1 MNCVSLTRS
10 MRLVERARYE
20 EGPGTGRFWFAG
32 DIEPMTK
39 RHVTILS
46 RIFLFAT
53 LAAFALPAVAAE
65 NATFDRT
72 FTVTAPVRIE
82 LSNGS
87 GNVEIRGSAD
97 GTVHVHGKIS
107 PGGWSIFGGSGK
119 SVEEVAANPPLEQ
132 SGSTSRIGKNSSW
145 LKNVTIDYQ
154 VEVPHDT
161 EIDAGVASGG
171 ITIDNVKG
179 PVKASSASGYV
190 HVYRVE
196 RDTQL
201 NAASGSID
209 VSGIGGT
216 LRVSSAS
223 GDTRVADVKGE
234 LKVTAASG
242 SIRIQH
248 PSDRVDA
255 STASGSIE
263 VIGANND
270 VKVHAISGS
279 IQVSGNPGAGRL
291 WELKTISGS
300 VELRVPSNASF
311 LLSAESTSGDIRT
324 SIPVILEEQSK
335 HSLRAHIGNSAGRVE
350 VHTVS
355 GSVNVSSGS

>member
-1 MNCVSLTRS
+1 M
-10 MRLVERARYE
+10 
-20 EGPGTGRFWFAG
+20 
-32 DIEPMTK
+32 EPMTR
-39 RHVTILS
+39 RHITILS
-46 RIFLFAT
+46 RVFLFTA
-53 LAAFALPAVAAE
+53 LAAFALPAVAAQ
-65 NATFDRT
+65 NATFDRS
-72 FTVTAPVRIE
+72 FTVSSPVRLE

-87 GNVEIRGSAD
+87 GSVEIKGSSD
-97 GTVHVHGKIS
+97 GTVHIHGKVT

-119 SVEEVAANPPLEQ
+119 NVEEVAANPPLEQ
-132 SGSTSRIGKNSSW
+132 SGSTIRIGKNSSW

-171 ITIDNVKG
+171 ITVDNVKG
-179 PVKASSASGYV
+179 PVKTSSASGYV

-201 NAASGSID
+201 NAASGSIEA
-209 VSGIGGT
+209 SGIGGS

-234 LKVTAASG
+234 LKITAASG
-242 SIRIQH
+242 SIRIEH

-263 VIGANND
+263 VVGASND

-279 IQVSGNPGAGRL
+279 IQVSGNPGASRL

-324 SIPVILEEQSK
+324 SIPVILEEQNK

>member
-1 MNCVSLTRS
+1 
-10 MRLVERARYE
+10 
-20 EGPGTGRFWFAG
+20 
-32 DIEPMTK
+32 MTK
-39 RHVTILS
+39 IRTNIVS
-46 RIFLFAT
+46 RIFLIAA
-53 LAAFALPAVAAE
+53 LAAFALPVAASE
-65 NATFDRT
+65 SASFDKT
-72 FTVTAPVRIE
+72 FTVTTPVRIE
-82 LSNGS
+82 ISNGS

-97 GTVHVHGKIS
+97 GTVHVHGKVS
-107 PGGWSIFGGSGK
+107 PGGWSLFGGGAK
-119 SVEEVAANPPLEQ
+119 NVEEVAANPPLEQ
-132 SGSTSRIGKNSSW
+132 SGNTVRIGKNTSW
-145 LKNVTIDYQ
+145 MKNVTIDYQ

-179 PVKASSASGYV
+179 PVKASSASGYL

-209 VSGIGGT
+209 VSGIGGS

-223 GDTRVADVKGE
+223 GDTRVVDVKGE
-234 LKVTAASG
+234 MKISAASG
-242 SIRIQH
+242 SIRIEH

-263 VIGANND
+263 VVGANND

-279 IQVSGNPGAGRL
+279 IQVSGNPGASRL

-300 VELRVPSNASF
+300 VQLRVPPNASF

-324 SIPVILEEQSK
+324 SIPVILEEQNK
-335 HSLRAHIGNSAGRVE
+335 HSLRAHIGTSAGRVE

>member
-1 MNCVSLTRS
+1 MKTSHATIFSKAVLFTALT
-10 MRLVERARYE
+10 
-20 EGPGTGRFWFAG
+20 
-32 DIEPMTK
+32 
-39 RHVTILS
+39 
-46 RIFLFAT
+46 
-53 LAAFALPAVAAE
+53 AFALPVVASESA
-65 NATFDRT
+65 NFDKTFS
-72 FTVTAPVRIE
+72 VTAPVRIE
-82 LSNGS
+82 ISNGS
-87 GNVEIRGSAD
+87 GNVEIRGSKD
-97 GTVHVHGKIS
+97 GTVHVHGKVS
-107 PGGWSIFGGSGK
+107 PGGWSFFGGGAK
-119 SVEEVAANPPLEQ
+119 NVEEVAANPPLEQ
-132 SGSTSRIGKNSSW
+132 SGSTIRIGKNSSW

-209 VSGIGGT
+209 TSGIGGS

-223 GDTRVADVKGE
+223 GDTRVVDVKGE
-234 LKVTAASG
+234 MKVTAASG
-242 SIRIQH
+242 SIRIER
-248 PSDRVDA
+248 PNDRVDA

-263 VIGANND
+263 VVGANND
-270 VKVHAISGS
+270 VKVHAVSGS
-279 IQVSGNPGAGRL
+279 IQISGNPGASRL

-300 VELRVPSNASF
+300 VQLRVPSDASF

-324 SIPVILEEQSK
+324 SIPVILEEQNK

>member
-1 MNCVSLTRS
+1 MV
-10 MRLVERARYE
+10 
-20 EGPGTGRFWFAG
+20 PGR
-32 DIEPMTK
+32 IEPMNK
-39 RHVTILS
+39 RNASVLSKIILCT
-46 RIFLFAT
+46 A

-65 NATFDRT
+65 SATFDRT
-72 FTVTAPVRIE
+72 FTVTAPVRLE

-97 GTVHVHGKIS
+97 GTVHVHGKVS

-119 SVEEVAANPPLEQ
+119 NVEEVAANPPLEQ
-132 SGSTSRIGKNSSW
+132 SGSTIRIGKNSSW
-145 LKNVTIDYQ
+145 LKNVTIDYK

-171 ITIDNVKG
+171 ITIDSVKG

-196 RDTQL
+196 HDTQV

-223 GDTRVADVKGE
+223 GDTRAMDVKGE
-234 LKVTAASG
+234 IKVTAASG
-242 SIRIQH
+242 SIRIEH
-248 PSDRVDA
+248 ASDRVDA
-255 STASGSIE
+255 STASGSID
-263 VIGANND
+263 VVGATND

-279 IQVSGNPGAGRL
+279 IQVSGNPGASRL

-324 SIPVILEEQSK
+324 SIPVILEEQNK
-335 HSLRAHIGNSAGRVE
+335 HSLRAHIGSSAGRVE

>member
-1 MNCVSLTRS
+1 V
-10 MRLVERARYE
+10 
-20 EGPGTGRFWFAG
+20 
-32 DIEPMTK
+32 
-39 RHVTILS
+39 
-46 RIFLFAT
+46 RIFLPGGLGHQKGLVSGRYDPMINRHAT
-53 LAAFALPAVAAE
+53 LLSRVFLFAAIAAFALPAVAAE
-65 NATFDRT
+65 NASFDKT
-72 FTVTAPVRIE
+72 YTVTAPVRIE

-97 GTVHVHGKIS
+97 GTVHVHGKVS
-107 PGGWSIFGGSGK
+107 PGGWSIFGGGAK
-119 SVEEVAANPPLEQ
+119 NVDEVAANPPLEQ
-132 SGSTSRIGKNSSW
+132 SGSTIRIGKNSSW

-223 GDTRVADVKGE
+223 GDTRARDVQGE
-234 LKVTAASG
+234 IKVTAASG

-248 PSDRVDA
+248 PNDRVDA

-263 VIGANND
+263 VVGANND

-279 IQVSGNPGAGRL
+279 IQVSGNPGASRL

-324 SIPVILEEQSK
+324 SIPVILEEQNK
-335 HSLRAHIGNSAGRVE
+335 HSLRAHIGSSAGRVE

>member
-1 MNCVSLTRS
+1 MNRRRAAVLSGAFLLTA
-10 MRLVERARYE
+10 L
-20 EGPGTGRFWFAG
+20 
-32 DIEPMTK
+32 
-39 RHVTILS
+39 
-46 RIFLFAT
+46 AT
-53 LAAFALPAVAAE
+53 YAQPAVAAE
-65 NATFDRT
+65 TATFDRS

-82 LSNGS
+82 LSNAS
-87 GNVEIRGSAD
+87 GNVEIRGSTD
-97 GTVHVHGKIS
+97 GAVHVHGKVS

-119 SVEEVAANPPLEQ
+119 SVEEVASNPPLEQ
-132 SGSTSRIGKNSSW
+132 SGSTIRIGKNSSW

-171 ITIDNVKG
+171 ITIDHVKG
-179 PVKASSASGYV
+179 PVKASSASGFV

-209 VSGIGGT
+209 ASGIGGC

-234 LKVTAASG
+234 VKVSAASG

-255 STASGSIE
+255 STASGTIE
-263 VIGANND
+263 VVGANND
-270 VKVHAISGS
+270 VKVHAISGT
-279 IQVSGNPGAGRL
+279 IQVSGNPGASRL

-324 SIPVILEEQSK
+324 SIPVILEEQNK
-335 HSLRAHIGNSAGRVE
+335 HSLRAHIGGSAGRVE

>member
-1 MNCVSLTRS
+1 LGTWN
-10 MRLVERARYE
+10 ARVA
-20 EGPGTGRFWFAG
+20 GR
-32 DIEPMTK
+32 IEPMTK
-39 RHVTILS
+39 IRTNIVS
-46 RIFLFAT
+46 RIFLIAA
-53 LAAFALPAVAAE
+53 LAAFALPAVASESAS
-65 NATFDRT
+65 FDKT
-72 FTVTAPVRIE
+72 FTVTTPVRIE
-82 LSNGS
+82 ISNGS

-97 GTVHVHGKIS
+97 GTVHVHGKVS
-107 PGGWSIFGGSGK
+107 PGGWSLFGGGAK
-119 SVEEVAANPPLEQ
+119 NVEEVAANPPLEQ
-132 SGSTSRIGKNSSW
+132 SGSTIRIGKNTSW
-145 LKNVTIDYQ
+145 MKNVTIDYQ

-179 PVKASSASGYV
+179 PVKASSASGYL

-209 VSGIGGT
+209 VSGIGGS

-223 GDTRVADVKGE
+223 GDTRVVDVKGE
-234 LKVTAASG
+234 MKIGAASG
-242 SIRIQH
+242 SIRIEH

-263 VIGANND
+263 VVGANND

-279 IQVSGNPGAGRL
+279 IQVSGNPGASRL

-300 VELRVPSNASF
+300 VQLRVPSNASF

-324 SIPVILEEQSK
+324 SIPVILEEQNK

>member
-1 MNCVSLTRS
+1 MSKR
-10 MRLVERARYE
+10 RA
-20 EGPGTGRFWFAG
+20 
-32 DIEPMTK
+32 
-39 RHVTILS
+39 TIFS
-46 RIFLFAT
+46 GAFLFAA
-53 LAAFALPAVAAE
+53 LVASGLPALASE
-65 NATFDRT
+65 SATFDRS
-72 FTVTAPVRIE
+72 FTVTAPVRLE

-87 GNVEIRGSAD
+87 GSVEIKGSSD
-97 GTVHVHGKIS
+97 GTVHVHGKVT

-119 SVEEVAANPPLEQ
+119 NVEEVAANPPLEQ
-132 SGSTSRIGKNSSW
+132 SGSTIRIGKNSSW
-145 LKNVTIDYQ
+145 LKNVTIEYQ
-154 VEVPHDT
+154 VEVPHET

-196 RDTQL
+196 RDTQV
-201 NAASGSID
+201 NAASGSIE
-209 VSGIGGT
+209 VSGIGGW
-216 LRVSSAS
+216 LRISSAS

-234 LKVTAASG
+234 VKVSAASG

-255 STASGSIE
+255 STASGSID
-263 VIGANND
+263 VVGASND

-279 IQVSGNPGAGRL
+279 IQVSGNPGASRL

-324 SIPVILEEQSK
+324 SIPVILEEQNK

>member
-1 MNCVSLTRS
+1 
-10 MRLVERARYE
+10 
-20 EGPGTGRFWFAG
+20 
-32 DIEPMTK
+32 MTK
-39 RHVTILS
+39 RHFTILS
-46 RIFLFAT
+46 RVFLFT
-53 LAAFALPAVAAE
+53 VFAAFALPAVATE

-72 FTVTAPVRIE
+72 FTVTAPVRVE
-82 LSNGS
+82 LGNGS

-97 GTVHVHGKIS
+97 GTVHVHGKVS
-107 PGGWSIFGGSGK
+107 PGGWSLFGGAK
-119 SVEEVAANPPLEQ
+119 NVEEVATNPPLEQ
-132 SGSTSRIGKNSSW
+132 SGSTIRIGKNSSW

-196 RDTQL
+196 RDTQV

-223 GDTRVADVKGE
+223 GDTRAMDVKGE

-242 SIRIQH
+242 SIRIEH

-255 STASGSIE
+255 STASGSID
-263 VIGANND
+263 VVGANND

-279 IQVSGNPGAGRL
+279 IQVSGNPGASRL

-300 VELRVPSNASF
+300 VQLRVPSNASF

-324 SIPVILEEQSK
+324 SIPVILEEQNK
-335 HSLRAHIGNSAGRVE
+335 HSLRAHIGSSAGRVE

>member
-1 MNCVSLTRS
+1 M
-10 MRLVERARYE
+10 
-20 EGPGTGRFWFAG
+20 
-32 DIEPMTK
+32 
-39 RHVTILS
+39 ILCT
-46 RIFLFAT
+46 A
-53 LAAFALPAVAAE
+53 LAALSMNAAAAE
-65 NATFDRT
+65 TATFDKT
-72 FTVTAPVRIE
+72 FSVTAPVRIE
-82 LSNGS
+82 LGNGS

-97 GTVHVHGKIS
+97 GSVHVHGKVS
-107 PGGWSIFGGSGK
+107 PGGWSLFGGGAK

-132 SGSTSRIGKNSSW
+132 SGSTIRIGKNTSW
-145 LKNVTIDYQ
+145 LKNVSIDYQ

-209 VSGIGGT
+209 ASGIGGW
-216 LRVSSAS
+216 LRISSAS
-223 GDTRVADVKGE
+223 GDTRAVDVKGE
-234 LKVTAASG
+234 VKVSAASG
-242 SIRIQH
+242 SIRIER
-248 PSDRVDA
+248 PSERVDA

-263 VIGANND
+263 VVGANND

-279 IQVSGNPGAGRL
+279 IQVSGNPGASRL

-300 VELRVPSNASF
+300 VQLRVPPNASF

-324 SIPVILEEQSK
+324 SIPVILEEQNK
-335 HSLRAHIGNSAGRVE
+335 HSLRAHIGSSAGRVE

>member
-1 MNCVSLTRS
+1 

-20 EGPGTGRFWFAG
+20 EGPGTERFWFAG

-119 SVEEVAANPPLEQ
+119 SVEDVAANPPLEQ
-132 SGSTSRIGKNSSW
+132 SGSTIRIGKNSSW

-279 IQVSGNPGAGRL
+279 IQVSGNPGASRL

>member
-1 MNCVSLTRS
+1 VRIFYQKGEDTSST
-10 MRLVERARYE
+10 
-20 EGPGTGRFWFAG
+20 WFAG

-46 RIFLFAT
+46 RMFLFAT

-132 SGSTSRIGKNSSW
+132 SGSTIRIGKNSSW

-154 VEVPHDT
+154 VEGPHDT

-279 IQVSGNPGAGRL
+279 IQVSGNPGASRL

>member
-1 MNCVSLTRS
+1 M
-10 MRLVERARYE
+10 
-20 EGPGTGRFWFAG
+20 
-32 DIEPMTK
+32 EPMTT
-39 RHVTILS
+39 RHATILS
-46 RIFLFAT
+46 KVLLFTA
-53 LAAFALPAVAAE
+53 LAAFPLPVVAAE
-65 NATFDRT
+65 TATFDRS
-72 FTVTAPVRIE
+72 FTVTAPVRLE

-87 GNVEIRGSAD
+87 GSVEIKGSSD
-97 GTVHVHGKIS
+97 GTVHVHGKVT
-107 PGGWSIFGGSGK
+107 PGGWSIFGGSAK
-119 SVEEVAANPPLEQ
+119 NVEEVAANPPLEQ
-132 SGSTSRIGKNSSW
+132 SGSTIRIGKNSSW

-196 RDTQL
+196 RDTQV
-201 NAASGSID
+201 NAASGSIE
-209 VSGIGGT
+209 VSGIGGW

-223 GDTRVADVKGE
+223 GDTKVTDVKGE
-234 LKVTAASG
+234 VKVTAASG

-255 STASGSIE
+255 SAASGTIE
-263 VIGANND
+263 VVGANND
-270 VKVHAISGS
+270 LKVHAISGS
-279 IQVSGNPGAGRL
+279 IQVSGNPGPSRL

-324 SIPVILEEQSK
+324 SIPVILEEQNK
-335 HSLRAHIGNSAGRVE
+335 HSLRAHIGSSAGRVE

-355 GSVNVSSGS
+355 GSVNVSSGT

>member
-1 MNCVSLTRS
+1 M
-10 MRLVERARYE
+10 
-20 EGPGTGRFWFAG
+20 
-32 DIEPMTK
+32 
-39 RHVTILS
+39 ILCT
-46 RIFLFAT
+46 A
-53 LAAFALPAVAAE
+53 LAALSMNAAAAE
-65 NATFDRT
+65 TATFDKT
-72 FTVTAPVRIE
+72 FSVTAPVRIE

-97 GTVHVHGKIS
+97 GSVHVHGKVS
-107 PGGWSIFGGSGK
+107 PGGWSLFGGGAK

-132 SGSTSRIGKNSSW
+132 SGSTIRIGKNTSW
-145 LKNVTIDYQ
+145 LKNVSIDYQ

-209 VSGIGGT
+209 ASGIGGW
-216 LRVSSAS
+216 LRISSAS
-223 GDTRVADVKGE
+223 GDTRAVDVKGE
-234 LKVTAASG
+234 VKVSAASG
-242 SIRIQH
+242 SIRIER
-248 PSDRVDA
+248 PSERVDA

-263 VIGANND
+263 VVGANND

-279 IQVSGNPGAGRL
+279 IQVSGNPGASRL

-300 VELRVPSNASF
+300 VQLRVPPNASF

-324 SIPVILEEQSK
+324 SIPVILEEQNK
-335 HSLRAHIGNSAGRVE
+335 HSLRAHIGSSAGRVE

>member
-1 MNCVSLTRS
+1 
-10 MRLVERARYE
+10 MR
-20 EGPGTGRFWFAG
+20 TWFAG
-32 DIEPMTK
+32 RTEPMTK

-46 RIFLFAT
+46 RIFLVTA
-53 LAAFALPAVAAE
+53 LVAFALPALAAE
-65 NATFDRT
+65 NATFDRS

-82 LSNGS
+82 VSNGS
-87 GNVEIRGSAD
+87 GSVQIRGSAD
-97 GTVHVHGKIS
+97 GTVHVHGKVS

-132 SGSTSRIGKNSSW
+132 SGSTIRIGKNSSW

-196 RDTQL
+196 RDTQV

-209 VSGIGGT
+209 VSGIGGW

-223 GDTRVADVKGE
+223 GDTKVTDVKGE
-234 LKVTAASG
+234 VKITAASG

-263 VIGANND
+263 VVGASND

-279 IQVSGNPGAGRL
+279 IQVSGNPGASRL

-324 SIPVILEEQSK
+324 SIPVILEEQNK
-335 HSLRAHIGNSAGRVE
+335 HSLRAHVGSSAGRVE